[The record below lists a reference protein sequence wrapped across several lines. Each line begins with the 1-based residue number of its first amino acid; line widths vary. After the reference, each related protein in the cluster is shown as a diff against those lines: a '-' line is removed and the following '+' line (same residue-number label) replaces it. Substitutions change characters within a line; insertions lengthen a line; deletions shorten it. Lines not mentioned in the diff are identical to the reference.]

1 MYDLDGWREATMAT
15 DQSKTDR
22 LNLRLSREAAE
33 TIRGAAA
40 VQQQDVTSFVLGA
53 ALERARAVLAEDRLL
68 RLTPHEVNQLE
79 RSLDREPEIVPQ
91 LATLLRRLGSGEPS
105 TRSV

>member
-1 MYDLDGWREATMAT
+1 MSE
-15 DQSKTDR
+15 KTAR
-22 LNLRLSREAAE
+22 LNVRLSAEALE
-33 TIRGAAA
+33 TIKTAAN

-79 RSLDREPEIVPQ
+79 SALDQEPHVVPQ
-91 LATLLRRLGSGEPS
+91 LANLLRRFGSEQEWS
-105 TRSV
+105 RTRSGGRA